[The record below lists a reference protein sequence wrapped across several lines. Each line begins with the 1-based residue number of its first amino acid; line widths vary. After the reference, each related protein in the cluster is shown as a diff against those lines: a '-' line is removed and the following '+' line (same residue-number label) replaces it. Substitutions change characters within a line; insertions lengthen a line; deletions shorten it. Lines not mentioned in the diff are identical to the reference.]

1 VNWYNGHPAYAHLAP
16 DLSGE
21 EVTIVGHGNVAIDCA
36 RILLKP
42 PAEFASTDMPT
53 PIIEHL
59 KTSKVKRVEVVGRRG
74 PAQVAFTTKEFREM
88 VNLEG
93 IRYEPVKGD
102 MLEQAKGMVQGD
114 RARSRL
120 LDLMAKGGKK
130 KPSGSVEDKEFRLG
144 FLRSPKSFLSDSTS
158 STPKRISS
166 ILWAQNALLPQ
177 PSTPPSPS
185 PGAPADPA
193 SVPTASSLSVLARPT
208 GEEFERRTGMVIE
221 SVGYRGEP
229 IWDGEGKGQGEMGGV
244 GVPFDQARA
253 RVMNLEG
260 RVTDGSGVMVS
271 NLIHLQFSSMTTN
284 QSSSFSISQL
294 WQVPGMYT
302 AGWIASGPIG
312 VIASTMQRAYAV
324 ASTILTDHYQSPAT
338 SASASSSMLNTT
350 PELGATPDFVKDS
363 TKRVVELGDWKRID
377 EAEVVRGQKA
387 GGRKP
392 REKFVSIREMLG
404 ALD

>member
-1 VNWYNGHPAYAHLAP
+1 VNWYNGHPAYTHLAP

-21 EVTIVGHGNVAIDCA
+21 EVTIIGHGNVAIDCA

-93 IRYEPVKGD
+93 IRYEPVKGE

-130 KPSGSVEDKEFRLG
+130 KPSGSVEDKEFSLG
-144 FLRSPKSFLSDSTS
+144 FLRSPKSFLSDPTS
-158 STPKRISS
+158 SQPNRISS
-166 ILWAQNALLPQ
+166 ILWAKNALLPQ

-193 SVPTASSLSVLARPT
+193 STPAASSLSVLARPT

-229 IWDGEGKGQGEMGGV
+229 IWDGEGEGQSEMGRV
-244 GVPFDQARA
+244 GVPFDRARA
-253 RVMNLEG
+253 RVMNMEG

-271 NLIHLQFSSMTTN
+271 DLILSQFSSTTTN
-284 QSSSFSISQL
+284 NQAWPQYFNLDRSPGCTRPDGSQA
-294 WQVPGMYT
+294 VP
-302 AGWIASGPIG
+302 
-312 VIASTMQRAYAV
+312 
-324 ASTILTDHYQSPAT
+324 
-338 SASASSSMLNTT
+338 
-350 PELGATPDFVKDS
+350 
-363 TKRVVELGDWKRID
+363 
-377 EAEVVRGQKA
+377 
-387 GGRKP
+387 
-392 REKFVSIREMLG
+392 
-404 ALD
+404 

>member
-1 VNWYNGHPAYAHLAP
+1 MPYTYPDALHIPLTSLYPHYNTLLFSYGSSHSTPLPDTPGSSASPDRLENVFPALAFVNWYNGHPAYTHLAP

-42 PAEFASTDMPT
+42 PSEFASTDMPT

-93 IRYEPVKGD
+93 IRYEPVKGE

-130 KPSGSVEDKEFRLG
+130 KPSGSVEDKEFSLG
-144 FLRSPKSFLSDSTS
+144 FLRSPKSFLSDPTS

-193 SVPTASSLSVLARPT
+193 STSAASPSSVLARPT
-208 GEEFERRTGMVIE
+208 GEEFERRTEMVIE

-229 IWDGEGKGQGEMGGV
+229 IWDVKDAEGEMGGA
-244 GVPFDQARA
+244 GVPFDRARA
-253 RVMNLEG
+253 RVMNMEG

-271 NLIHLQFSSMTTN
+271 DLIRSQFSSATTN
-284 QSSSFSISQL
+284 NQPWPQYFNLDRFPGCTQPDGSQA
-294 WQVPGMYT
+294 VP
-302 AGWIASGPIG
+302 
-312 VIASTMQRAYAV
+312 
-324 ASTILTDHYQSPAT
+324 
-338 SASASSSMLNTT
+338 
-350 PELGATPDFVKDS
+350 
-363 TKRVVELGDWKRID
+363 
-377 EAEVVRGQKA
+377 
-387 GGRKP
+387 
-392 REKFVSIREMLG
+392 
-404 ALD
+404 

>member
-1 VNWYNGHPAYAHLAP
+1 MNWYNGHPAYTHLAP

-42 PAEFASTDMPT
+42 PSEFASTDMPT

-59 KTSKVKRVEVVGRRG
+59 KTSRVKRVEVVGRRG

-93 IRYEPVKGD
+93 IRYEPVKGEI
-102 MLEQAKGMVQGD
+102 LEQAKGMVQGD

-130 KPSGSVEDKEFRLG
+130 KPSGSVEDKEFSLG
-144 FLRSPKSFLSDSTS
+144 FLRSPKSFLSDPTS

-166 ILWAQNALLPQ
+166 ILWAKNALLPQ
-177 PSTPPSPS
+177 PSTPPTPS

-193 SVPTASSLSVLARPT
+193 STPTASSLSVLARPT
-208 GEEFERRTGMVIE
+208 GEEFERQTGMVIE

-229 IWDGEGKGQGEMGGV
+229 IWDGESEGQGEMGRV
-244 GVPFDQARA
+244 GVPFDRARA
-253 RVMNLEG
+253 RVVNLEG

-271 NLIHLQFSSMTTN
+271 NLIRPQFSSVKTIN
-284 QSSSFSISQL
+284 QAHFRYLNFGRSPGCTPLGGSQA
-294 WQVPGMYT
+294 VP
-302 AGWIASGPIG
+302 
-312 VIASTMQRAYAV
+312 
-324 ASTILTDHYQSPAT
+324 
-338 SASASSSMLNTT
+338 
-350 PELGATPDFVKDS
+350 
-363 TKRVVELGDWKRID
+363 
-377 EAEVVRGQKA
+377 
-387 GGRKP
+387 
-392 REKFVSIREMLG
+392 
-404 ALD
+404 